1 MKQDRRKFLKT
12 ASLGLSA
19 AFISPYLLQS
29 CESSSND
36 GSPFHHLGIQLFTVR
51 DLLAVD
57 PVLTLKNIHKI
68 GFKHVET
75 FGLEDDTFWGLSPA
89 ELKSVLK
96 ENKLSTYS
104 GHYDLA
110 DYLDR
115 EKGSTDHIERYIE
128 IAHELGQKY
137 IIAPI
142 PPIEKVNDLQ
152 PEDYQFMAEQLN
164 KLGEMS
170 KKAGIKAGYHNHHWE
185 LKTFGNGTKGLD
197 ILLAFTE
204 PDLVEFQL
212 DVFWLEKA
220 GYSALSYFDKYPG
233 RFGLWHIKDMDRN
246 HADPLFGDEPKELT
260 MEELASEIKF
270 AEVGSG
276 AIKYGNIAEEADK
289 AGLKYAFLEQDEI
302 YMEDK
307 FASLKKSYDYI
318 QKNLAR

>member
-19 AFISPYLLQS
+19 ALISPYLLQS
-29 CESSSND
+29 CESSSSD
-36 GSPFHHLGIQLFTVR
+36 GSPFHNLGIQLYTVR

-57 PVLTLKNIHKI
+57 PVLTLKNIHKL

-75 FGLEDDTFWGLSPA
+75 FGLAEGTFWGLSPA
-89 ELKSVLK
+89 ELKNVLK

-104 GHYDLA
+104 GHYDLS

-170 KKAGIKAGYHNHHWE
+170 EKAGIKAGYHNHHWE

-204 PDLVEFQL
+204 PDLVDFQL
-212 DVFWLEKA
+212 DIFWLEKA

-246 HADPLFGDEPKELT
+246 YADPLFGEEPKELS
-260 MEELASEIKF
+260 MEELANEIKF

-276 AIKYGNIAEEADK
+276 AINYSNIAEEADK
-289 AGLKYAFLEQDEI
+289 SGLKYAFLEQDEI
-302 YMEDK
+302 YMDDK

-318 QKNLAR
+318 QKNLVR